1 VNDELI
7 LERARRDCWSA
18 SCVLT
23 KAISRYASH
32 VAKDS
37 AFPDRDA
44 LLEIIA
50 EISNRRQEVMCQ
62 TEIIITL
69 RQELKEAKARNTL
82 LLSKIQEHE
91 AREY

>member
-1 VNDELI
+1 MNDERI
-7 LERARRDCWSA
+7 LERARLDCWSA

-50 EISNRRQEVMCQ
+50 EISNRRQEVM
-62 TEIIITL
+62 TL
-69 RQELKEAKARNTL
+69 VSVNEKLTAELKSLKERNTR
-82 LLSKIQEHE
+82 LLSQLQEHE